1 MDSEASR
8 KARIAALPE
17 EIDFIHYANR
27 LYWRQANADDAA
39 QAVCRAQGAL
49 AAPGMTWLRSGRGGH
64 MGRPRPRT

>member
-27 LYWRQANADDAA
+27 LYLETGER
-39 QAVCRAQGAL
+39 
-49 AAPGMTWLRSGRGGH
+49 
-64 MGRPRPRT
+64 